1 VYALTKPSQQD
12 SELRRLWWI
21 CQKYKYAS
29 LAVSRQYW
37 QAYKEAQNAL
47 TQSLH
52 ETQDVT
58 IQYWKDYHHAQQ
70 TLANSLQT
78 RKQELLYNA
87 NLITLSVLDRL
98 IPTNYEAAVE
108 EYVRSVMLEEDYL
121 PTHTLTSDP
130 KPNKIYW
137 EMGNYHKPHFT
148 PEDCHDRKMTVCR
161 WIAKDNL
168 MSNKSLL
175 AFETLDQET
184 GEMRYFN
191 IPLTLVSKETAIF
204 CLLQAEP
211 KPSLRHERHLF
222 PRVLPD
228 IDSALDCS
236 MEYIQSGLR
245 HIKKQLPLIGDLT

>member
-1 VYALTKPSQQD
+1 MYALNKPTQQD

-21 CQKYKYAS
+21 CQRYKYAS

-47 TQSLH
+47 SNSLQ

-58 IQYWKDYHHAQQ
+58 KQYWNEYHIAQQ
-70 TLANSLQT
+70 SLANTLQT
-78 RKQELLYNA
+78 KKQELLYNA
-87 NLITLSVLDRL
+87 NLITLSVVDRL
-98 IPTNYEAAVE
+98 LPSDYESAVE
-108 EYVRSVMLEEDYL
+108 EYVRSVELEVDYL
-121 PTHTLTSDP
+121 PTHTTKIDP
-130 KPNKIYW
+130 KPNKFYW
-137 EMGNYHKPHFT
+137 EMGNFHKPHFT
-148 PEDCHDRKMTVCR
+148 QEDCHNQKMAVLS

-175 AFETLDQET
+175 AFETLDPET

-191 IPLTLVSKETAIF
+191 IPLSLVSKETAIF

-211 KPSLRHERHLF
+211 KPSLRHERYLF

-236 MEYIQSGLR
+236 MEYIQLGIR
-245 HIKKQLPLIGDLT
+245 HIKKQLPFNGNS